1 MELSAAVTVKAPPEE
16 VYAFWHDFE
25 RLPSF
30 MGHLESVQATGERRS
45 HWKAKA
51 PAGKTVEWD
60 AEMTE
65 DVPGERISWRSLEGA
80 DVENSGTVRFN
91 PAPGDRGTE
100 VRLKMTYDQPGGPL
114 GKIASKFFG
123 EEPKQQVEDA
133 LRRFKQVMETGEV
146 VRSDGSPEG
155 HAAGRQLKQRPAHP
169 LEEPVGASTGN
180 GRAS

>member
-1 MELSAAVTVKAPPEE
+1 MELSSAVTVKAPPEE

-30 MGHLESVQATGERRS
+30 MGHLESVRTTGDRRS

-60 AEMTE
+60 AATTE
-65 DVPGERISWRSLEGA
+65 DVPNERISWRSLEGA
-80 DVENSGTVRFN
+80 DVDNSGSVRFT
-91 PAPGDRGTE
+91 PAPGGRGTE
-100 VRLKMTYDQPGGPL
+100 VRLRMSYSQPGGPL
-114 GKIASKFFG
+114 GKVASKLFG
-123 EEPKQQVEDA
+123 EEPEQQVEDA
-133 LRRFKQVMETGEV
+133 LRRFKQVIETGEV
-146 VRSDGSPEG
+146 VRSDASPEG

-169 LEEPVGASTGN
+169 LEEPVGAGAGN

>member
-1 MELSAAVTVKAPPEE
+1 VQVKAAVTVKGSPDE

-25 RLPSF
+25 KFPTF
-30 MGHLESVQATGERRS
+30 MGHLESVQSTGGGRS

-60 AEMTE
+60 AEVTE
-65 DVPGERISWRSLEGA
+65 DQPGERIAWRSLEGA
-80 DVENSGTVRFN
+80 DVDNSGVVRFA

-100 VRLKMTYDQPGGPL
+100 VRLEMAYEQPGGPL
-114 GKIASKFFG
+114 GKVVSKLFG
-123 EEPKQQVEDA
+123 EEPKQQVNDA
-133 LRRFKQVMETGEV
+133 LRRFKQVYETGEV

-169 LEEPVGASTGN
+169 LEEPVGAGAGN